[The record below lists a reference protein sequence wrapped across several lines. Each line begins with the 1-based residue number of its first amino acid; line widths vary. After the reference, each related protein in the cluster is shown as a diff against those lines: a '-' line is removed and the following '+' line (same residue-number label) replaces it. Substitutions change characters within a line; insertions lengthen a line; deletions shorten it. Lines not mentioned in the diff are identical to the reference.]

1 MKRNRFTEEQI
12 IWILKKH
19 EAGVTVSELCCKNG
33 VSDASIYKWKAK
45 FGGMDA
51 FEVKRWRNVD
61 DEYAKL
67 KPMLTNTI
75 LDNVALKEQLE
86 KRVSPAAK
94 RQVVCTHTWRLQS

>member
-1 MKRNRFTEEQI
+1 MAQR
-12 IWILKKH
+12 
-19 EAGVTVSELCCKNG
+19 
-33 VSDASIYKWKAK
+33 
-45 FGGMDA
+45 
-51 FEVKRWRNVD
+51 D

-75 LDNVALKEQLE
+75 LDNVALKEKCE